1 MPLSLPNACTPSTMN
16 LRAFYLLAFC
26 LCLSIFASAQTREDA
41 ARDDIR
47 YGNRGRQVEN
57 FNEAGDIWYGAG
69 AVLQYRGGSFSS
81 QFRIGINP
89 IVGYKL
95 NNFLSV
101 GPRASIVYNA
111 YRFDVRGGGR
121 LNSRNWTWSVGAF
134 TRAKIYRGFFVQ
146 AEYSLLSDVVIT
158 GVNPTNGQLDEIRST
173 RAVPFLGAGLSQ
185 GGGPG
190 ATGFEILIMFRLTQ
204 PDRLNDA
211 PYEFRTGI
219 NYNF

>member
-1 MPLSLPNACTPSTMN
+1 MN
-16 LRAFYLLAFC
+16 LRVFVLLFLC
-26 LCLSIFASAQTREDA
+26 LCLSTFASAQTREDA

-47 YGNRGRQVEN
+47 YGNRGRQLQDLRQG
-57 FNEAGDIWYGAG
+57 GDIWYGAG

-111 YRFDVRGGGR
+111 YRFDTGGGGK
-121 LNSRNWTWSVGAF
+121 LSSRNWTWSVGAF

-158 GVNPTNGQLDEIRST
+158 GVTNGQLDELRAT

-190 ATGFEILIMFRLTQ
+190 AAGFEILVMFRLTQ
-204 PDRLNDA
+204 PDRLNDS
-211 PYEFRTGI
+211 PYEFRTGF

>member
-1 MPLSLPNACTPSTMN
+1 MIQRVFA
-16 LRAFYLLAFC
+16 LLLFC
-26 LCLSIFASAQTREDA
+26 LCLSTLATAQTREDA

-47 YGNRGRQVEN
+47 YGNRGRQVEV

-69 AVLQYRGGSFSS
+69 AVLQYRGGTFSS

-111 YRFDVRGGGR
+111 YRFDTGGGGK
-121 LNSRNWTWSVGAF
+121 LSSRNWTWSVGPFA
-134 TRAKIYRGFFVQ
+134 RAKIYRGFFVQ

-158 GVNPTNGQLDEIRST
+158 GVTNGQLDELRST

-190 ATGFEILIMFRLTQ
+190 AAGFEILIMFRLTQ

-211 PYEFRTGI
+211 PYEFRTGF

>member
-1 MPLSLPNACTPSTMN
+1 M
-16 LRAFYLLAFC
+16 LRYLLPLLCC
-26 LCLSIFASAQTREDA
+26 LVFSTFTTAQTREDA

-47 YGNRGRQVEN
+47 YGNQRSQRET

-69 AVLQYRGGSFSS
+69 AVLQFSS
-81 QFRIGINP
+81 SRFSNQFRVGINP
-89 IVGYKL
+89 IVGYKF
-95 NNFLSV
+95 NNIISA
-101 GPRASIVYNA
+101 GPRASIIYNA
-111 YRFDVRGGGR
+111 YGFETGTGGGR
-121 LNSRNWTWSVGAF
+121 LKSRNWTWSIGAF

-158 GVNPTNGQLDEIRST
+158 GVTANGQQLIEQRAT

-190 ATGFEILIMFRLTQ
+190 MGGFEILVMFRLTQ
-204 PDRLNDA
+204 PDRLNDS
-211 PYEFRTGI
+211 PYEFRTGF